1 MIVDWLRSKRMKY
14 MALSVFLLL
23 VMGGIYGYTHRG
35 GQEMKKAQVQPHVKV
50 VTLTRQDMMKRIVL
64 SGETV
69 PKASVDISPKYAGRI
84 AEVAVDLGD
93 AVSCGDVLLRQDTKD
108 VLTSIG
114 ENRAG
119 SAQAAAEAVTSRA
132 EYDAGTMKAQSDYE
146 NALTTYQRY
155 QQLFD
160 EGAVSRQDRDD
171 RYRAMMEA
179 KAALEGLTSQSIGGR
194 PAVIAAKEA
203 ASEKARYMVEALT
216 NQQGDMTI
224 RSPLTGVVSYRK
236 AEVGEWTTAGEK
248 LLTVVDTSELYLDCQ
263 VAEQDVGILREGMA
277 LDVSIDSLGE
287 TVPGTIRYISPAMDV
302 DTHAYKVRLLLTDP
316 AASIRGGMFGRT
328 EVTAMQKKDVLLLP
342 KSAVIDHNGKKL
354 VYVVDDNGRA
364 EEVPVTLGAS
374 NDEMV
379 EIRSGLSVGERA
391 AVTNLSK
398 LKNGMVVEAERS

>member
-1 MIVDWLRSKRMKY
+1 MISDWLHSKRMKY
-14 MALSVFLLL
+14 ISFAVLLFLL
-23 VMGGIYGYTHRG
+23 MGGIYVYTHRG
-35 GQEMKKAQVQPHVKV
+35 GQGVKKAEVRPTVKV
-50 VTLTRQDMMKRIVL
+50 VTLVRQDMMKRIVL

-93 AVSCGDVLLRQDTKD
+93 AVSLGDVLLRQDTKD
-108 VLTSIG
+108 VSISIG

-146 NALTTYQRY
+146 NALTTYERY

-179 KAALEGLTSQSIGGR
+179 KAALEGLTSQSVGGR
-194 PAVIAAKEA
+194 PAVIVGKEA
-203 ASEKARYMVEALT
+203 AAEKARYAVEALT
-216 NQQGDMTI
+216 NQQADMTLL
-224 RSPLTGVVSYRK
+224 SPLSGIVSYRR
-236 AEVGEWTTAGEK
+236 AEAGEWATAGEK

-263 VAEQDVGILREGMA
+263 VAEQDVGILQEGMS

-287 TVPGTIRYISPAMDV
+287 SVKGTIRYISPAMDA
-302 DTHAYKVRLLLTDP
+302 DTHAYKVRLVLTDP
-316 AASIRGGMFGRT
+316 AAQIRGGMFGRT

-342 KSAVIDHNGKKL
+342 KTAVIDHNGKKL
-354 VYVVDDNGRA
+354 VYVVDEDGRA
-364 EEVPVTLGAS
+364 EEVPVTLGVS

-379 EIRSGLSVGERA
+379 EIRSGLAAGERA

-398 LKNGMVVEAERS
+398 LKNGMVVEVKD

>member
-1 MIVDWLRSKRMKY
+1 MLSDWLHSKRMKY
-14 MALSVFLLL
+14 ISFAVLLFLL
-23 VMGGIYGYTHRG
+23 MGGIYVYTHRG
-35 GQEMKKAQVQPHVKV
+35 GQGARKAEVRPTVKV
-50 VTLTRQDMMKRIVL
+50 VTLARQDMMKRIVL

-93 AVSCGDVLLRQDTKD
+93 AVSLGDVLLRQDTKD
-108 VLTSIG
+108 VSISIG

-146 NALTTYQRY
+146 NALTTYERY

-179 KAALEGLTSQSIGGR
+179 RAALEGLTSQSIAG
-194 PAVIAAKEA
+194 KEA
-203 ASEKARYMVEALT
+203 AAEKARYMVEALT
-216 NQQGDMTI
+216 NQQADMTLL
-224 RSPLTGVVSYRK
+224 SPLSGIVSYRR
-236 AEVGEWTTAGEK
+236 AEAGEWATAGEK
-248 LLTVVDTSELYLDCQ
+248 LLTIVDTSELYLDCQ
-263 VAEQDVGILREGMA
+263 VAEQDVGILQEGMT

-287 TVPGTIRYISPAMDV
+287 SVKGTIRYISPAMDA
-302 DTHAYKVRLLLTDP
+302 DTHAYKVRLVLTDP
-316 AASIRGGMFGRT
+316 AATIRGGMFGRT

-342 KSAVIDHNGKKL
+342 KAAVIDHNGKKL
-354 VYVVDDNGRA
+354 VYVVGEDGRA

-379 EIRSGLSVGERA
+379 EIRSGLAAGERA

-398 LKNGMVVEAERS
+398 LKNGMVVEVKD

>member
-1 MIVDWLRSKRMKY
+1 MLSDWLHSKRMKY
-14 MALSVFLLL
+14 ISFAVLLFLL
-23 VMGGIYGYTHRG
+23 MGGIYVYTHRG
-35 GQEMKKAQVQPHVKV
+35 GQGARKAEVRPTVKV
-50 VTLTRQDMMKRIVL
+50 VTLVRQDMMKRIVL

-93 AVSCGDVLLRQDTKD
+93 AVSLGDVLLRQDTKD
-108 VLTSIG
+108 VSISIG

-146 NALTTYQRY
+146 NALTTYERY

-179 KAALEGLTSQSIGGR
+179 RAALEGLTSQSIAG
-194 PAVIAAKEA
+194 KEA
-203 ASEKARYMVEALT
+203 AAEKARYMVEALT
-216 NQQGDMTI
+216 NQQADMTLL
-224 RSPLTGVVSYRK
+224 SPLSGIVSYRR
-236 AEVGEWTTAGEK
+236 AEAGEWATAGEK
-248 LLTVVDTSELYLDCQ
+248 LLTIVDTSELYLDCQ
-263 VAEQDVGILREGMA
+263 VAEQDVGILQEGMT

-287 TVPGTIRYISPAMDV
+287 SVKGTIRYISPAMDA
-302 DTHAYKVRLLLTDP
+302 DTHAYKVRLVLTDP
-316 AASIRGGMFGRT
+316 AATIRGGMFGRT

-342 KSAVIDHNGKKL
+342 KAAVIDHNGKKL
-354 VYVVDDNGRA
+354 VYVVDEDGRA

-379 EIRSGLSVGERA
+379 EIRSGLAAGERA

-398 LKNGMVVEAERS
+398 LKNGMVVEVKN